1 MTDAAVGP
9 ERRPEPRER
18 LERRVGARVL
28 VAVDDERVA
37 LPLRDRDRHDL
48 VGEPAGLDGGDG
60 ALLALERERVLALA
74 RLTPQR
80 SATFSAV
87 SPIEYG

>member
-1 MTDAAVGP
+1 MTDAALGL
-9 ERRPEPRER
+9 ERRAEPRER

-28 VAVDDERVA
+28 VAIDDERFA
-37 LPLRDRDRHDL
+37 LLLRDRDRHDL

-60 ALLALERERVLALA
+60 ALLALEANASWRSRQ
-74 RLTPQR
+74 TPQR